1 MFSMIYSKM
10 TIEVILAH
18 ILDEPVRNIITEM
31 WVTFFFFL
39 IAFFLL
45 EKFEYDSQKRYWIQY
60 VIEIYSIGFF
70 AYYLS
75 FLISLV
81 SKLAD
86 ILDIKV
92 FKINEPKEE
101 KQQLDEE

>member
-1 MFSMIYSKM
+1 
-10 TIEVILAH
+10 
-18 ILDEPVRNIITEM
+18 
-31 WVTFFFFL
+31 
-39 IAFFLL
+39 
-45 EKFEYDSQKRYWIQY
+45 
-60 VIEIYSIGFF
+60 
-70 AYYLS
+70 
-75 FLISLV
+75 V